1 MIGRRYARWTL
12 WTCLLVL
19 SRLASAESS
28 ATAQDVLFEDA
39 SILTPGQLEESN
51 GRQGVPFQW
60 QVNDTE
66 QNAIVSD
73 NVLNGTVVTGNNTIS
88 DHAFENMSG
97 VATVIQNT
105 GNHVVIQDST
115 QINVLINQ

>member
-1 MIGRRYARWTL
+1 MVNPLRYTRHALWMVLPFLSSFGVADEAMLFNAPTL
-12 WTCLLVL
+12 T
-19 SRLASAESS
+19 
-28 ATAQDVLFEDA
+28 TD
-39 SILTPGQLEESN
+39 QLEEAN
-51 GRQGVPFQW
+51 GRQGIPFQW

-73 NVLNGTVVTGNNTIS
+73 NVLSGNVVTGDNVIS
-88 DHAFENMSG
+88 DHAFENMNG

-105 GNHVVIQDST
+105 GNHVVIQDSM